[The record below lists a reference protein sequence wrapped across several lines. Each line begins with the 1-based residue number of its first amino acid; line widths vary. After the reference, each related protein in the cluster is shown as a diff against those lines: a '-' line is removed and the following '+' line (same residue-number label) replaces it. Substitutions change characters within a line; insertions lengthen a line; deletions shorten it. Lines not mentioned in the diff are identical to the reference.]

1 MLYSWVQAGRRGAV
15 LGLLALAFAA
25 GSAFAQAGR
34 IEGTVHS
41 AVTGNPLP
49 NAQVTVVGRTLSATS
64 DERGFY
70 RISDVP
76 PGTYSIRGAMVGYSP
91 ITVTNVVVSAGQ
103 PVTANIEMSPAVVS
117 LEEVVVTGTI
127 GATKKA
133 DLPFTVAS
141 VKSEDIPVPQDNA
154 LTSLQGKVAG
164 ALVVSGT
171 GRPGGAPTILL
182 RGATAI
188 DASGRSQEP
197 LYVVDGVI
205 LGSGMVDLSS
215 LDIESVEIVKGA
227 AAASL
232 YGSRAAS
239 GVVQIKTRRGESL
252 AEDQVNFTV
261 RSEYGANQLPAKF
274 DLALHHQFKLSGDQ
288 FVEKDGSLCS
298 WLECA
303 TSPVLAGQGITG
315 VGADTS
321 ATQWNTYQDVAW
333 PGQTYDQVARFFNG
347 GNIAQQYVAAE
358 GRSGNTNFHASW
370 TNLRQKGVMMGQ
382 NGETR
387 NNFRINVDQS
397 VGTTFGIGASAFY
410 SYDKQDANNG
420 PLFDL
425 TRMPAGVDLLSLN
438 KCPATG
444 TCKPWQK
451 PRMIP
456 SPSNPDSLIQDP
468 NDVWVQPDPFNN
480 ESPNPLYSSLNA
492 DNFAYRGRFLGSAS
506 ARFTPFSWV
515 TFDASASYDRLDYKR
530 QNYVFKGYKTTTPSV
545 NTNQGNLL
553 RRNELTTAFNA
564 SADMTLTHTFGDLA
578 TRTQFRYLSEYDD
591 YDWTQA
597 NGSQFAVADVP
608 TLDNLD
614 PNKISAGSGVQP
626 VRADGYFAITNLIY
640 KDRYIVDALVRNDG
654 SSLFG
659 PDARRQWYFRLAGA
673 WRLAQDLKIR
683 GLDELKLRAAYGTA
697 GGRPNFAA
705 QYETY
710 SVSSGQVSPVTL
722 GNKNL
727 KPELSKEVELG
738 TDILIAGRIGLTV
751 DYSNRQTSDQLLQ
764 VPLPAY
770 AGFTSQW
777 QNAGTLSG
785 HTWEATL
792 DVGLVQSRNVNWSA
806 KVLFDRTRS
815 QITDLSVPP
824 FTYGIPAQQGLE
836 AIFYAR
842 KGEDV
847 GTFYGFKYA
856 TSCADLLGALPC
868 DQFAVNNDGLLVWVG
883 SGGSLSNP
891 QWGTSGP
898 TFGFKG
904 QRRALMWG
912 SPIVGW
918 GLDRFTGDTTNFLPI
933 GKTTPDFHLGVS
945 NTQRVKGLTV
955 YGLLEWTQGISVYN
969 LPQQWSIFKTYAG
982 IMDQSGVPANDQKP
996 IGYYNQLYGLVGL
1009 VPVNFFVQDG
1019 SFAKVREVSLT
1030 YRFDQDQLAG
1040 IGFLR
1045 AFDGLSISVIGR
1057 NLLTFTPY
1065 NGYDPETGYNGGD
1078 TGSAA
1083 IARADGYQ
1091 YPNFRT
1097 FSAAIQVNF

>member
-25 GSAFAQAGR
+25 ASAFAQTGR
-34 IEGTVHS
+34 IEGTVRS
-41 AVTGNPLP
+41 AITGDPLP
-49 NAQVTVVGRTLSATS
+49 NAQVSVVGRTLSATTN
-64 DERGFY
+64 ERGFY

-76 PGTYSIRGAMVGYSP
+76 PGTYSLRGAMVGYSP
-91 ITVTNVVVSAGQ
+91 ITVTNVVVSAGL
-103 PVTANIEMSPAVVS
+103 PATANIQMSPAVVS

-141 VKSEDIPVPQDNA
+141 VKSEDLPVPQDNA
-154 LTSLQGKVAG
+154 LASLQGKVAG
-164 ALVVSGT
+164 ALVVSGS

-205 LGSGMVDLSS
+205 LGSSMVDLSS

-239 GVVQIKTRRGESL
+239 GVVQIKTRRGSSL

-261 RSEYGANQLPAKF
+261 RSEYGINQLPGKF
-274 DLALHHQFKLSGDQ
+274 DLALHHQFAMNGDKFVMSSGTQCD
-288 FVEKDGSLCS
+288 
-298 WLECA
+298 WLECSG
-303 TSPVLAGQGITG
+303 SPTLAGQLKGTG
-315 VGADTS
+315 S
-321 ATQWNTYQDVAW
+321 ASEWNTYQDVAW
-333 PGQTYDQVARFFNG
+333 PGATYDQVARFFEG
-347 GNIAQQYVAAE
+347 GNTAQQYVAAE

-370 TNLRQKGVMMGQ
+370 TNLRQAGVMMGQ
-382 NGETR
+382 DGETR

-397 VGTTFGIGASAFY
+397 LGTTFSIGASAFY

-425 TRMPAGVDLLSLN
+425 TRMPAGVDLLQLN
-438 KCPATG
+438 KCPASG
-444 TCKPWQK
+444 CVKAWQY
-451 PRMIP
+451 PRYLP
-456 SPSNPDSLIQDP
+456 QYLPNDSIQDP
-468 NDVWVQPDPFNN
+468 NDVVVQPDPFNN
-480 ESPNPLYSSLNA
+480 ESPNPLYTSLNA

-506 ARFTPFSWV
+506 ARFSPLKWLA
-515 TFDASASYDRLDYKR
+515 FDANMSYDRLDYKR
-530 QNYVFKGYKTTTPSV
+530 QNYRFKGYKTTTPSV
-545 NTNQGNLL
+545 NSNEGNML
-553 RRNELTTAFNA
+553 RRHELTQALNA
-564 SADMTLTHTFGDLA
+564 SADMTLTHTFGELV
-578 TRTQFRYLSEYDD
+578 TRTQFRYLAEYDD
-591 YDWTQA
+591 YEFTQA
-597 NGSQFAVADVP
+597 SGSRFAVGDVP
-608 TLDNLD
+608 SLDNLD
-614 PNKISAGSGVQP
+614 PTTISATSGLEP
-626 VRADGYFAITNLIY
+626 TRADGYFAITNLVY
-640 KDRYIVDALVRNDG
+640 KERYILDGLIRNDG

-659 PDARRQWYFRLAGA
+659 PDARRQWYYRIAGA
-673 WRLAQDLKIR
+673 WRVGQDLQLP
-683 GLDELKLRAAYGTA
+683 GVDELKLRAAYGTA
-697 GGRPNFAA
+697 GGRPRFNA

-710 SVSSGQVSPVTL
+710 SVTAGQVSPVTL

-727 KPELSKEVELG
+727 KPELSKELEVGADMLFG
-738 TDILIAGRIGLTV
+738 GRVGLTI
-751 DYSNRQTSDQLLQ
+751 DYSHRVTSDQLLR

-770 AGFTSQW
+770 AGFTQQW

-785 HTWEATL
+785 TTWEATL
-792 DVGLVQSRNVNWSA
+792 DLSMVQSRNVSWTW

-815 QITDLSVPP
+815 RITDLTVPP
-824 FTYGIPAQQGLE
+824 FTYGIPAQQGLD

-856 TSCADLLGALPC
+856 TSCADLLGGLPC
-868 DQFAVNNDGLLVWVG
+868 DQFVVNNDGLLVWVG
-883 SGGSLSNP
+883 ANGSLAD
-891 QWGTSGP
+891 QKWGTTGP
-898 TFGFKG
+898 VFGFKG
-904 QRRALMWG
+904 QRRAIMWG
-912 SPIVGW
+912 SPFVGW
-918 GLDRFTGDTTNFLPI
+918 GIDQFSNDTTNFLPI
-933 GKTTPDFHLGVS
+933 GKTTPDFHAGLAQ
-945 NTQRVKGLTV
+945 TLRVKGLTV

-982 IMDQSGVPANDQKP
+982 IMDQSGVPAADRKP
-996 IGYYNQLYGLVGL
+996 MGYYNQLYGLVGL
-1009 VPVNFFVQDG
+1009 TPVNFFVQDA
-1019 SFAKVREVSLT
+1019 SFAKLREVSLS
-1030 YRFDQDQLAG
+1030 YRFTKDQLAS
-1040 IGFLR
+1040 ISFLR
-1045 AFDGLSISVIGR
+1045 PFDGLSVSVIGR